1 MHKTLFY
8 ASNTIFAS
16 MVTTDIQT
24 ATSAPISITS
34 GAMTQLR
41 RLMQEQNIPEGYGL
55 RVGVKGGGCSGF
67 SYLLGFDVQKE
78 KDQIYD
84 IDGLHLFIEK
94 SHAMYL
100 IGMSIDWHDDL
111 NNRGFVFENPNA
123 TSTCGCGTSFS
134 A

>member
-1 MHKTLFY
+1 
-8 ASNTIFAS
+8 
-16 MVTTDIQT
+16 MVTTETQT
-24 ATSAPISITS
+24 VTNAPITITT
-34 GAMTQLR
+34 GAIAQLR

-78 KDQIYD
+78 KDQVFEIE
-84 IDGLHLFIEK
+84 GLPVFIEK
-94 SHAMYL
+94 THAMYL
-100 IGMSIDWHDDL
+100 IGMAIDWHDGL

-123 TSTCGCGTSFS
+123 TGTCGCGSSFS